1 MVLPVQEVVLGAV
14 TYTVDQQ
21 PILARPVNAEV
32 VAALDQATTLACL
45 PSPLLAHIV
54 RSVVANATAELAAAA
69 RLQELVG
76 AKGAATGGGTSEAV
90 AALSEAIQSA
100 ERFRARLEPELEA
113 AQELRAKWL
122 QRVSAVE
129 KLEGAVEGVRSY
141 AAQWPLSFTLEG
153 AAGGGQVAGEASGG
167 SSRAGSRRGSL
178 AGSEPVGEATRRGG
192 EGEDGAGPAGAGPG
206 GVDVDVP
213 PDLAEWDRRMKQLEA
228 AMNEAKD
235 ANVSITKVRQRPS
248 DCILL
253 AQRRTSCRCTCLR
266 LRRM

>member
-1 MVLPVQEVVLGAV
+1 MLVAGVQEVVLGAV

-21 PILARPVNAEV
+21 PVLARPVNAEV

-69 RLQELVG
+69 RLRELVG

-129 KLEGAVEGVRSY
+129 KLEAAVEGVRSY
-141 AAQWPLSFTLEG
+141 AAQRPLSFTLEG
-153 AAGGGQVAGEASGG
+153 AGDASGG

-178 AGSEPVGEATRRGG
+178 AGSEPVGEATRRDG
-192 EGEDGAGPAGAGPG
+192 EGEEGAGPAGGGGASGPG
-206 GVDVDVP
+206 GAEGDVP

-235 ANVSITKVRQRPS
+235 ANVSITKVRQVLSTGPAAGAKPH
-248 DCILL
+248 LL
-253 AQRRTSCRCTCLR
+253 PFPIH
-266 LRRM
+266 